1 MVSGCQG
8 VRVSGDLIYKL
19 IVPDTHTHIEIT
31 STHTTAQYT
40 SDTIFTHMVIHSCHM
55 NNQCGLHPISDICQ
69 LFCYCVYTLLVMSIS
84 PVCKDDGQ
92 VKVTLRVIG
101 SVGVLVRWQ
110 GLCPS
115 STLRFSDV
123 STHGAETSITLG
135 SKTSLFF
142 MSRAQLTAGR
152 DYQVC
157 VDVLCGDVT
166 CSGCSSVN
174 IG

>member
-1 MVSGCQG
+1 M
-8 VRVSGDLIYKL
+8 
-19 IVPDTHTHIEIT
+19 
-31 STHTTAQYT
+31 
-40 SDTIFTHMVIHSCHM
+40 SDTIFT
-55 NNQCGLHPISDICQ
+55 PCQ
-69 LFCYCVYTLLVMSIS
+69 PFYYYVCTRTLLVMSVS
-84 PVCKDDGQ
+84 PVCKDDGR
-92 VKVTLRVIG
+92 VKVTLRAIG

-110 GLCPS
+110 GQCAS
-115 STLRFSDV
+115 STLRFSDT
-123 STHGAETSITLG
+123 STHGAETSVTLG

-142 MSRAQLTAGR
+142 MSRAQLTAGS